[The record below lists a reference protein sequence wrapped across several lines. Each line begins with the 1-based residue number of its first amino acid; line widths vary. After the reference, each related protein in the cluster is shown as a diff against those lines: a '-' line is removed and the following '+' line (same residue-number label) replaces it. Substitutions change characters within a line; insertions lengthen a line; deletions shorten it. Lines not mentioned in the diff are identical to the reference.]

1 MEFRCSSEPTVGV
14 EWELQLVDTKTLDL
28 YNGILPLMEFF
39 PETEHVKPE
48 YIQSCVELTSC
59 IAKTSDEAVRHISN
73 TLARIMRRCHELEMD
88 VCGAGTHP
96 VCRELALITPTP
108 RYLRLKQDAGHL
120 AHRQITFS
128 THVHTGMRSGDEAIR
143 AMSHLVPALPALIA
157 LSANSPFWRGYK
169 TGHAAYRHRIL
180 AASPYYGL
188 PVEFRNWACFERFI
202 DAAQKSGMIRRVK
215 DIHWDVRPSPD
226 FGTVEIRTMDAAGD
240 LQTLRALTAFARVMT
255 VRMARSSAAEV
266 RRVIPLDL
274 PGWIVKENCY
284 RASHHGLNGMFI
296 YDESGNSRPVRGLI
310 EELIS
315 FCQATAA
322 EIGEGRN
329 LALCREI
336 LINGPGYVQQLE
348 VYARNNSARAVVKSL
363 RNQLLES
370 QRVEQEDCLQ
380 VKCAPPQAPES
391 ESRLLS
397 S

>member
-1 MEFRCSSEPTVGV
+1 MDFNCSPEPTVGV
-14 EWELQLVDTKTLDL
+14 EWELQLIDTKTLDL

-39 PETEHVKPE
+39 PEAEHVKPE

-59 IAKTSDEAVRHISN
+59 VAQTSDEAVSHISN
-73 TLARIMRRCHELEMD
+73 TLTHIKQRCQELEMD
-88 VCGAGTHP
+88 VCGAGTHA

-108 RYLRLKQDAGHL
+108 RYLRLKQDTGHL

-143 AMSHLVPALPALIA
+143 AMSHLVPALPAFIA

-188 PVEFRNWACFERFI
+188 PVEFQDWAGFEKFFN
-202 DAAQKSGMIRRVK
+202 AARKSGMIRRMK

-255 VRMARSSAAEV
+255 VCMARASVVEV
-266 RRVIPLDL
+266 SRVIPLDL
-274 PGWIVKENCY
+274 PYWIVKENCY
-284 RASHHGLNGMFI
+284 RASHLGLNGMFI
-296 YDESGNSRPVRGLI
+296 YDKQGNYRPLQGLI

-315 FCQATAA
+315 FCQPTAV
-322 EIGEGRN
+322 EIGEARN
-329 LALCREI
+329 LALCRKI
-336 LINGPGYVQQLE
+336 LDDGPGYLHQLY
-348 VYARNNSARAVVKSL
+348 VYARTHSARAVVESL
-363 RNQLLES
+363 RNRLQESLGFVGENCLQPPADLLEPFIG
-370 QRVEQEDCLQ
+370 
-380 VKCAPPQAPES
+380 A
-391 ESRLLS
+391 
-397 S
+397 